1 MDNAPALTTACPT
14 REPLAHE
21 APQDQQPIALHEN
34 EAMTQDLYKRH
45 RCYKIEVLSAP
56 IPTPPTAQPT
66 LSFQAHFG
74 IGLDFEHWDDTR
86 IAPGADWRAEIDQSL
101 NDAAVAILLVSADFL
116 DSDFVVDEELPLLLE
131 AVNDRGLVVI
141 PVLIGPV
148 YLPES
153 SPLARLQTANDGNVP
168 LMNMNEGDQEAL
180 FVRVVE
186 AVESALKP

>member
-74 IGLDFEHWDDTR
+74 IGLDSDGIEDKYNFLRYVEQLEGKSIH
-86 IAPGADWRAEIDQSL
+86 PGAIQ
-101 NDAAVAILLVSADFL
+101 N
-116 DSDFVVDEELPLLLE
+116 
-131 AVNDRGLVVI
+131 
-141 PVLIGPV
+141 
-148 YLPES
+148 
-153 SPLARLQTANDGNVP
+153 
-168 LMNMNEGDQEAL
+168 
-180 FVRVVE
+180 
-186 AVESALKP
+186 

>member
-74 IGLDFEHWDDTR
+74 IGLDFCLTR
-86 IAPGADWRAEIDQSL
+86 SANWHID
-101 NDAAVAILLVSADFL
+101 IL
-116 DSDFVVDEELPLLLE
+116 PT
-131 AVNDRGLVVI
+131 
-141 PVLIGPV
+141 V
-148 YLPES
+148 Y
-153 SPLARLQTANDGNVP
+153 N
-168 LMNMNEGDQEAL
+168 AL
-180 FVRVVE
+180 
-186 AVESALKP
+186 